1 MRRDAPTEKKE
12 ALPMRNRRIT
22 LGAATIAALS
32 IVIAVSACASG
43 TSTEGAQKI
52 TVGVEAGSPWETFYG
67 EAAAEFTEQT
77 GISVE
82 FTSIPHANMREQF
95 LSDAVS
101 GAGGFDVFTVDQ
113 PWLPEFAQNGYL
125 VNLDDR
131 LSEDTRADFL
141 PHSLDTTSFE
151 GSLYGIP
158 YMVHNTVLYYRT
170 DLFEA
175 AGIDAPP
182 TTWEE
187 YRADARL
194 LTNTDTGVWG
204 TVIPGKQDGEVATR
218 FESFVLAAGGD
229 IADGA
234 GAPTIDTP
242 EARAAFD
249 MMTAIQFDDQSSPPG
264 LNDLTVMQGQFL
276 EGNAAMI
283 IIWPY
288 LYSIASDETQSK
300 VAGNFDIAQV
310 PGDPQSSTTFSWG
323 FGINS
328 SSKNIDASWQWLE
341 WSTSPAI
348 LERLSRSQ
356 VAPVPLVSVNE
367 ALAAATDLTDE
378 QRHAFQV
385 FGNSV
390 AASTTMPMTPVYP
403 QYQEAIAVLV
413 SAVMSKSMSVDDA
426 LAQAQQTME
435 AAYADTLK

>member
-1 MRRDAPTEKKE
+1 MRKHII
-12 ALPMRNRRIT
+12 RI
-22 LGAATIAALS
+22 GASVAALS
-32 IVIAVSACASG
+32 TVVALSACAS
-43 TSTEGAQKI
+43 SSDSSDQQSI
-52 TVGVEAGSPWETFYG
+52 TVAVESGSPWEAFYG
-67 EAAAEFTEQT
+67 EAAAEFTDET
-77 GISVE
+77 GISVQ

-101 GAGGFDVFTVDQ
+101 GTGGIDVFTVDQ

-131 LSEDTRADFL
+131 LSERDKADFL
-141 PHSLDTTSFE
+141 PHSLDTTSFD
-151 GSLYGIP
+151 GGLYGIP

-175 AGIDAPP
+175 AGIEAPP

-187 YRADARL
+187 YREDAKL
-194 LTNTDTGVWG
+194 LTNAETGVWG

-218 FESFVLAAGGD
+218 FESFVLAAGGR
-229 IADGA
+229 IADEN

-249 MMTAIQFDDQSSPPG
+249 MMTGIQFDDKSSPQG

-288 LYSIASDETQSK
+288 LYSIASDDTQSK
-300 VAGNFDIAQV
+300 VAGNFDIAKV
-310 PGDPQSSTTFSWG
+310 PGDPQVSTTFSWG

-328 SSKNIDASWQWLE
+328 ASKNVDAAWEWLR
-341 WSTSPAI
+341 WSTSSDV

-356 VAPVPLVSVNE
+356 VAPVPRLSVNE
-367 ALAAATDLTDE
+367 ALAADTELGDE
-378 QRHAFQV
+378 QRHAFEV
-385 FGNSV
+385 FGDSV
-390 AASTTMPMTPVYP
+390 AASTTMPMTPAYP

-413 SAVMSKSMSVDDA
+413 SAVMSQSMSVDDA
-426 LAQAQQTME
+426 LAQAQASME
-435 AAYADTLK
+435 ASYAETSK

>member
-1 MRRDAPTEKKE
+1 MGKSII
-12 ALPMRNRRIT
+12 RI
-22 LGAATIAALS
+22 GAFVVALS
-32 IVIAVSACASG
+32 TIVALAACAPSLD
-43 TSTEGAQKI
+43 SNDQRSI
-52 TVGVEAGSPWETFYG
+52 TVGVESGSPWEAFYG
-67 EAAAEFTEQT
+67 KTAAEFTDET
-77 GISVE
+77 GISVQ

-95 LSDAVS
+95 ISDAVS
-101 GAGGFDVFTVDQ
+101 GAGGIDVFTVDQ
-113 PWLPEFAQNGYL
+113 PWLPEFAKNGYL

-131 LSEDTRADFL
+131 LSEEDRADFL
-141 PHSLDTTSFE
+141 PHSLDTTSFD

-187 YRADARL
+187 YREDSKL
-194 LTNTDTGVWG
+194 LTNAETGVWG

-218 FESFVLAAGGD
+218 FQSFVLASGGD
-229 IADGA
+229 IADEN

-242 EARAAFD
+242 EARAALD
-249 MMTAIQFDDQSSPPG
+249 MMTGIQFDDKSSPQG

-288 LYSIASDETQSK
+288 LYSIASDSTQSK
-300 VAGNFDIAQV
+300 VAGNFDIAKV
-310 PGDPQSSTTFSWG
+310 PGDPQVSTTFSWG

-328 SSKNIDASWQWLE
+328 TSKNVDAAWEWLK
-341 WSTSPAI
+341 WSTSSDV
-348 LERLSRSQ
+348 LERLSRAQ
-356 VAPVPLVSVNE
+356 VAPVPRLSVNE
-367 ALAAATDLTDE
+367 ALAADTELGDD

-385 FGNSV
+385 FGDSV
-390 AASTTMPMTPVYP
+390 AASSTMPMTPAYP

-413 SAVMSKSMSVDDA
+413 SAVMSQSMSVDDA
-426 LAQAQQTME
+426 LAQAQAAME
-435 AAYADTLK
+435 TAYEDTSK